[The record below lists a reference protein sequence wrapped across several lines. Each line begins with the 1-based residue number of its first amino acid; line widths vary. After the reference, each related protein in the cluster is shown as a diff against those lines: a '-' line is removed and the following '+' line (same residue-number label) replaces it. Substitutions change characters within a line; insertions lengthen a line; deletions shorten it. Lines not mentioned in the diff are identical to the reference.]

1 MKRRQFLS
9 PARQSRV
16 MPIVSSNGE
25 LFMSQVKT
33 VRTEIAKGQQSQ
45 TYIEILQIGDAM
57 CEIEIESDSYD
68 FQSHARGK
76 VWSKRDMRWNTCV
89 NIPYGLMGT
98 PEKLYYRA
106 LVTSQD
112 FKADRDSILKR
123 LLEVLG
129 TGSPTRS
136 ETRRE
141 TKADR

>member
-1 MKRRQFLS
+1 
-9 PARQSRV
+9 
-16 MPIVSSNGE
+16 
-25 LFMSQVKT
+25 MSQVKK

-45 TYIEILQIGDAM
+45 TYIEILQIGDAT
-57 CEIEIESDSYD
+57 CEIEIESDSND

-89 NIPYGLMGT
+89 NIPYGLIAT

-106 LVTSQD
+106 IVTAQD
-112 FKADRDSILKR
+112 FKADRDSILER

-129 TGSPTRS
+129 PSSPTRS
-136 ETRRE
+136 ATCRE